1 MKRVAAFI
9 FALCPLLLEAQLE
22 MTQVGTWANVKS
34 FSVNDA
40 EDHMMMTMV
49 DVSGSTTRE
58 RLYEVFKSSGVWQ
71 TPIPVDN
78 LNDYQ
83 DGTAN
88 IGGDL
93 G

>member
-40 EDHMMMTMV
+40 EDDHGRRFGKHNARAT
-49 DVSGSTTRE
+49 
-58 RLYEVFKSSGVWQ
+58 L
-71 TPIPVDN
+71 
-78 LNDYQ
+78 
-83 DGTAN
+83 
-88 IGGDL
+88 
-93 G
+93 